1 VSTDI
6 PEPPLRT
13 KPSKRAKKQN
23 ISWLTFLVTIA
34 LLWFGTNLI
43 WAQGNAPEG
52 TSNGEIPWGRL
63 ILVVALILVKA
74 FFSISETS
82 LVSLRRSRVRQLIEE
97 DRRNSKRL
105 ERLLSNPPRYLATIQ
120 IGVEFASAFASVEAA
135 TQFAHPFTLWA
146 MPIYNL
152 LHISKPEPYS
162 VVIITLIAIFF
173 LITFG
178 EVVPKSLGMQH
189 PEIWSLR
196 VAPFMDFLARL
207 MHPLVVLVTGVSN
220 LVVRRFGGHAHFA
233 APVISEEELKV
244 IVETSEEHG
253 VLEEEETEIIKSVF
267 EFTDTIAREVM
278 TPRTDIKAVDITES
292 TKDVVSLIAET
303 GFSRIPV
310 FEETIDQVV
319 GIVYAKDVL
328 AKLNGSLTLF
338 TIKEVMRPVYFIP
351 ENKSVVALLREMRVN
366 RNHIA
371 VVRDEYGGTAGL
383 VTIEDLVE
391 ELVGDIMDEYDE
403 EQQMFQTVCE
413 NVYIV
418 DGRMHLDE
426 INERLGLRLDSEEF
440 DTIGGFVFGYLG
452 HQPEAGESI
461 QYEGPRFTVT
471 QTDGRRI
478 EKVKIECHPEPN
490 EPEETKE

>member
-1 VSTDI
+1 
-6 PEPPLRT
+6 
-13 KPSKRAKKQN
+13 
-23 ISWLTFLVTIA
+23 
-34 LLWFGTNLI
+34 
-43 WAQGNAPEG
+43 
-52 TSNGEIPWGRL
+52 
-63 ILVVALILVKA
+63 
-74 FFSISETS
+74 
-82 LVSLRRSRVRQLIEE
+82 
-97 DRRNSKRL
+97 
-105 ERLLSNPPRYLATIQ
+105 
-120 IGVEFASAFASVEAA
+120 
-135 TQFAHPFTLWA
+135 
-146 MPIYNL
+146 
-152 LHISKPEPYS
+152 
-162 VVIITLIAIFF
+162 
-173 LITFG
+173 
-178 EVVPKSLGMQH
+178 
-189 PEIWSLR
+189 
-196 VAPFMDFLARL
+196 
-207 MHPLVVLVTGVSN
+207 
-220 LVVRRFGGHAHFA
+220 
-233 APVISEEELKV
+233 
-244 IVETSEEHG
+244 
-253 VLEEEETEIIKSVF
+253 
-267 EFTDTIAREVM
+267 
-278 TPRTDIKAVDITES
+278 
-292 TKDVVSLIAET
+292 
-303 GFSRIPV
+303 
-310 FEETIDQVV
+310 
-319 GIVYAKDVL
+319 
-328 AKLNGSLTLF
+328 
-338 TIKEVMRPVYFIP
+338 MRPVYFIP